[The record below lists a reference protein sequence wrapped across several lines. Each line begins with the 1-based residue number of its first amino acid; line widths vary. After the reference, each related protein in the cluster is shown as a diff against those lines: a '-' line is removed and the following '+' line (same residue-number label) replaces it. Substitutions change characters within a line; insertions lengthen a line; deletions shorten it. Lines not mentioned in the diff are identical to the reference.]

1 MLPSKCDWITFSI
14 HQYEPYGGR
23 IFLLGNVYSVEMFL
37 SRIPIDLYGGYD
49 AIVTSVGMDKR
60 KLRLRRRAASFRLRI
75 MRATAGDLGSGGLKL
90 PRLLVFFS
98 SL

>member
-1 MLPSKCDWITFSI
+1 
-14 HQYEPYGGR
+14 
-23 IFLLGNVYSVEMFL
+23 MFL

-60 KLRLRRRAASFRLRI
+60 KLRLRRRAVSFRLRI

-90 PRLLVFFS
+90 PRLLVFFLLVVVPLYFCS
-98 SL
+98 FAVAVYVSRFRV